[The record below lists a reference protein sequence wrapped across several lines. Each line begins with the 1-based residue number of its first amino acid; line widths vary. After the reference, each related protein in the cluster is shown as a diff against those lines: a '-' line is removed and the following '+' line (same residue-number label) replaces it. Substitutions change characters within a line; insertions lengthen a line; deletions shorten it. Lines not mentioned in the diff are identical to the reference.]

1 MSLFGVYSLL
11 LPPILKQNISKN
23 KKNLINIQ
31 CGSTVAYNLWLF
43 VCKHLRRMFDQEG
56 NSINDSE
63 LATNYTL
70 KKITNQQSCQLAN

>member
-11 LPPILKQNISKN
+11 LHPILKQNISKN

-63 LATNYTL
+63 RATNYTL
-70 KKITNQQSCQLAN
+70 KKAN

>member
-11 LPPILKQNISKN
+11 LHPILKQNISKN

-43 VCKHLRRMFDQEG
+43 VCKYLRRMFDQEG

-70 KKITNQQSCQLAN
+70 KKIANQQICQLAN

>member
-23 KKNLINIQ
+23 EKNLINIQ
-31 CGSTVAYNLWLF
+31 FGNTVAYNLWLF
-43 VCKHLRRMFDQEG
+43 VCKYLRRMFDQEG

-63 LATNYTL
+63 LATKLY
-70 KKITNQQSCQLAN
+70 S

>member
-11 LPPILKQNISKN
+11 LHPILKQNISKN
-23 KKNLINIQ
+23 KKNLINIH
-31 CGSTVAYNLWLF
+31 CGSAVAYNLWLL

-63 LATNYTL
+63 LATKLYF
-70 KKITNQQSCQLAN
+70 